1 MAVVATYHYPHGTVE
16 ICDDAYRDAS
26 PEELKR
32 REERMWRVAY
42 EIALNAEKRKRAKEN
57 EESVSGRGV

>member
-1 MAVVATYHYPHGTVE
+1 MAVVATFHYPHGTVD

-42 EIALNAEKRKRAKEN
+42 EIALNAEKRRREKES
-57 EESVSGRGV
+57 EKGI

>member
-1 MAVVATYHYPHGTVE
+1 MAVVATFHYPHGTVD

-32 REERMWRVAY
+32 REKRMWRVAY
-42 EIALNAEKRKRAKEN
+42 EIALNAEKRRREKES
-57 EESVSGRGV
+57 EKGV

>member
-26 PEELKR
+26 PEEL
-32 REERMWRVAY
+32 REREKRMWRVAY
-42 EIALNAEKRKRAKEN
+42 EIALNAEKRRREQEN
-57 EESVSGRGV
+57 ETNF